1 MKTLK
6 EYLVESSHTFDYRIK
21 IAGDLPPGV
30 LDSLKKSLE
39 KYSPSNISEPKKTPV
54 QKSPAGFP
62 ELANQSVSIID
73 ATFNYPATPQEITA
87 LWHQAGGNPNM
98 IRIITKDYDDSV
110 SDQTAK
116 VEPSPILDKEL
127 PSADSE
133 QKKASQT
140 YSNSEVVGNSAE
152 KVNFTV
158 AGGKTSPAVT
168 TNQLPINN
176 KSPISGTNRIPRPV
190 GTKA

>member
-1 MKTLK
+1 
-6 EYLVESSHTFDYRIK
+6 
-21 IAGDLPPGV
+21 
-30 LDSLKKSLE
+30 
-39 KYSPSNISEPKKTPV
+39 
-54 QKSPAGFP
+54 
-62 ELANQSVSIID
+62 
-73 ATFNYPATPQEITA
+73 
-87 LWHQAGGNPNM
+87 M

-133 QKKASQT
+133 QKKASQA
-140 YSNSEVVGNSAE
+140 YSNSEVIGNSAE